1 MSHVSVSSEGDLAT
15 LVLHHPPQ
23 NRIGTTMVDEL
34 DRALDEIADSGAR
47 AVLLRADG
55 PDFSFGGDIEPWP
68 GWERRE
74 MRRHFEHFLQTF
86 NRFER
91 LPVPTIAAV
100 QGLCFGGGLELA
112 VRADLIVAGRSARF
126 GHPEQ
131 SIAIVTLLGGV
142 YRIAERAGRSRAMRW
157 ALTSEQVPAEEME
170 RFGVVDRVVD
180 DEALL
185 DEATA
190 LATRVA
196 AGPTLAHAAHKAL
209 LRTWAVGGVAAADE
223 AIFDVAIPLF
233 DSADTRIAIPTAVDA
248 MHAGRPRPTMQFE
261 GR

>member
-1 MSHVSVSSEGDLAT
+1 M
-15 LVLHHPPQ
+15 
-23 NRIGTTMVDEL
+23 
-34 DRALDEIADSGAR
+34 
-47 AVLLRADG
+47 
-55 PDFSFGGDIEPWP
+55 
-68 GWERRE
+68 
-74 MRRHFEHFLQTF
+74 
-86 NRFER
+86 
-91 LPVPTIAAV
+91 
-100 QGLCFGGGLELA
+100 
-112 VRADLIVAGRSARF
+112 
-126 GHPEQ
+126 
-131 SIAIVTLLGGV
+131 TLLGGV

-190 LATRVA
+190 LATRIA

-223 AIFDVAIPLF
+223 AIFDMAIPLF
-233 DSADTRIAIPTAVDA
+233 DSADTRMAIPTAVDA
-248 MHAGRPRPTMQFE
+248 MHAGRPRPTMTFE